1 MEIYFKYKNKIIS
14 TTNLEK
20 KLKRLKIDIN
30 DIEIIIPEKS
40 QEIIEENTSYN
51 YYYFYN
57 KNTRETITSIYN
69 NLDNLK
75 ENINIEE
82 WNVKN
87 NSRN

>member
-30 DIEIIIPEKS
+30 DIEIITPEKS

-57 KNTRETITSIYN
+57 KNTGETITSIYN

-75 ENINIEE
+75 ESINIEE

>member
-30 DIEIIIPEKS
+30 DIEIITPEKS
-40 QEIIEENTSYN
+40 QEIIEEKISYN

-57 KNTRETITSIYN
+57 KNTGETITSIYN

-75 ENINIEE
+75 ESINIEE